1 MQYTTNYDILSLA
14 VKRNL
19 WLNYSI
25 FVQTKLIILI
35 QPPIAIE
42 SLWTLSNEQFL
53 PTCKKVFQW
62 QVQHNPVYQKWVQL
76 MKHQEQ
82 LTNEVNQIPFLPIS
96 FFKTHD
102 VFVGDQPTTLFE
114 SSGTTQDVVSK
125 HWVSDTAIYEASF
138 LKCFHLFYGA
148 PTDYCVIGL
157 LPSYLERSHSSLVYM
172 VNELIKQSNHSESGF
187 YLDDFA
193 SLDKVLKKLESQKQK
208 VWLIGVSFA
217 LIDFSVAFPQQLNN
231 TIVIETG
238 GMKGRKQEL
247 TKTELHTLL
256 ATQLGTP
263 KIHSEYGMTELLSQA
278 YSKGDGIFI
287 CPPWMK
293 VLVSD
298 EDDPTLLNSVGRGV
312 LHIIDL
318 ANIYSCSFIAT
329 QDLGEINADGSFQV
343 LGRVDA
349 SDRRGCSLLVV

>member
-1 MQYTTNYDILSLA
+1 
-14 VKRNL
+14 L
-19 WLNYSI
+19 WLYYSI
-25 FVQTKLIILI
+25 FAKTKLVILI

-42 SLWTLSNEQFL
+42 SLWSLTNEQFI
-53 PTCKKVFQW
+53 PACRKVFQW
-62 QVQHNPVYQKWVQL
+62 QLQHNPVYKEWVTL
-76 MKHQEQ
+76 MVKDEEMPEEM
-82 LTNEVNQIPFLPIS
+82 NKIPFLPIS

-102 VFVGDQPTTLFE
+102 VFVGDQPNTLFE

-125 HWVSDTAIYEASF
+125 HWVSNTAIYEQSF
-138 LKCFHLFYGA
+138 LQCFQLFYGA

-157 LPSYLERSHSSLVYM
+157 LPSYLERKHSSLVYM
-172 VNELIKQSNHSESGF
+172 VNELIKQSNHPDSGF

-193 SLDKVLKKLESQKQK
+193 SLDKLLKKLELQNQK
-208 VWLIGVSFA
+208 VWLMGVSFA
-217 LIDFSVAFPQQLNN
+217 LIDFSAAFPQQLNN

-247 TKTELHTLL
+247 TKTELHHLL
-256 ATQLGTP
+256 AAQLGVQ
-263 KIHSEYGMTELLSQA
+263 KINSEYGMTELLSQA
-278 YSKGDGIFI
+278 YSHGDGIFT

-298 EDDPTLLNSVGRGV
+298 EDDPSLLKSIGRGV

-318 ANIYSCSFIAT
+318 ANIYSCSFITT
-329 QDLGEINADGSFQV
+329 QDLGEINEEGSFQV

-349 SDRRGCSLLVV
+349 SDRRGCSLMVV